1 MVESAPKMDL
11 DNKTYVELVNLCKNL
26 KITHY
31 SGKKKA
37 ELKELVKKASTPKE
51 KQDSGKFRIN
61 TKDQFY
67 TSAAVAKE
75 CVGAILEHVSGAIH
89 YRWIEPSA
97 GAGAFLAHVPA
108 GVEVY
113 AVDIEPTGPGI
124 VKADYLAWAP
134 PAVAEGKKTLVFGNP
149 PFGRQASTAKAF
161 IAKSCEFATVI
172 AFILPLSFTKPS
184 MARAFASHYHLIHEL
199 RLGADAFLLNG
210 EHYDVP
216 CVFQIW
222 ERRAEERP
230 VTAQAQPC
238 GFTYVKPGEAY
249 TFALRRVGVYAGRCY
264 PVDGTSYSAQSHYFI
279 KVDPEKNLGVEAVER
294 ILRMMNEHEFP
305 SNTVGPR
312 SLSKGE
318 VNVVLNEVLEKVTSS
333 P

>member
-1 MVESAPKMDL
+1 MDL
-11 DNKTYVELVNLCKNL
+11 DKKTYVELLSLCKNL

-31 SGKKKA
+31 SGKKKE

-51 KQDSGKFRIN
+51 KQDTGKFRIN

-67 TSAAVAKE
+67 TNPVVAKE
-75 CVGAILEHVSGAIH
+75 CIDAIREYVPEVLH

-97 GAGAFLAHVPA
+97 GGGAFLGHVPA
-108 GVEVY
+108 GVEVH
-113 AVDIEPTGPGI
+113 AVDIEPAAEGI
-124 VKADYLAWAP
+124 TRADYLSWVP
-134 PAVAEGKKTLVFGNP
+134 PPVTEGKKTLVFGNP

-161 IAKSCEFATVI
+161 IAKSCEFACVI

-184 MARAFASHYHLIHEL
+184 MMRSFASVYHLVHEL

-210 EHYDVP
+210 ETYDVP

-230 VTAQAQPC
+230 VAVQAQPY
-238 GFTYVKPGEAY
+238 GFRYVKADETY

-264 PVDGTSYSAQSHYFI
+264 VADGTSYSAQSHYFI
-279 KVDPEKNLGVEAVER
+279 KIDPEKNLGGEAVDR
-294 ILRMMNEHEFP
+294 IIGMMNLHEFP

-318 VNVVLNEVLEKVTSS
+318 VNVVLNNVLEELTS
-333 P
+333 